1 MPKNIF
7 AILVLCLSATGYGQG
22 TAVPRNIA
30 GYGKTTWGMTP
41 DQVVSAEKPR
51 AEMLERPVRYYT
63 GLGLVTIKEIDIE
76 AAKFS
81 VMFIFEGARQELG
94 QVNLSSAE
102 QTNGGINARSF
113 SNLEK
118 LLTEKYGPP
127 TFKDEGRTVSW
138 SLARTSI
145 ELENKNFPGILSS
158 VTVVYR
164 PISDGRKGR
173 ARP

>member
-1 MPKNIF
+1 MSKNIA
-7 AILVLCLSATGYGQG
+7 AILVLCLSAPGYGQG
-22 TAVPRNIA
+22 TDEPKSIA

-41 DQVVSAEKPR
+41 DQVVSAETPR
-51 AEMLERPVRYYT
+51 AEMLERPARYYT
-63 GLGLVTIKEIDIE
+63 GLGLVTIREIEIE

-81 VMFIFEGARQELG
+81 VMFIFDGAQRQLR

-102 QTNGGINARSF
+102 QMNAGTNARSF

-127 TFKDEGRTVSW
+127 TFKDEGRTDSW

-145 ELENKNFPGILSS
+145 ELHHANFPGILSQ

-164 PISDGRKGR
+164 PIPTGGNA